1 MNRFIMTLAAGI
13 ALLQG
18 IPAFAQDGATTDWGT
33 KPVVRFLRHTNKP
46 RQPVVVS
53 PEAVARWDI
62 ATTKPAVRVTRA
74 EQVRR
79 YRSVQV
85 SPEQSALAQTMGT
98 KPVLW
103 TLRPHAEQTPEV
115 GAAST
120 RP

>member
-18 IPAFAQDGATTDWGT
+18 TPAFAQDAADWGT

-46 RQPVVVS
+46 RQPVAVS
-53 PEAVARWDI
+53 PDTAARWDI
-62 ATTKPAVRVTRA
+62 ATSKPAVRVTRA
-74 EQVRR
+74 EQWRAPQN
-79 YRSVQV
+79 VQV
-85 SPEQSALAQTMGT
+85 SPEQSALAQTMGM

-103 TLRPHAEQTPEV
+103 TLRPHEKASPET